1 MRPQRHGSWSAQD
14 DLKVGRHTVRLKR
27 SLGEG
32 GFAFIHLVE
41 DVNTGRLLVLKRS
54 SLQSHEG
61 RVIYEKEASIMRSL
75 AHPNIVQIVTA
86 VELQSSKTGAILME
100 FCPRGHLLEALNSLG
115 GKLMEEEAVLS
126 VMCDIVSAVKY
137 LHDKGI
143 THRDVKLENILRSS
157 SGSHKLCDFGSCVQG
172 RVPLDTAEQRAN
184 EEEVVE
190 KTTTQMYRAPEM
202 VDLYLERELTE
213 RVDIWALGCILY
225 AVCYL
230 KNPFQDAGNLGIL
243 NAKIRIPDDSVFS
256 SGLVDLIRRC
266 LTASP
271 THRPSA
277 SEVEAGIHALSKG
290 NPLPP
295 PRHKKKSSEADC
307 GHAAGTAAASVAGV
321 AAQAATAP
329 ASNSGGLSNS
339 VGALAR
345 NVVGGRG
352 DAGSGRTV
360 TAAGAVGKSYSQQ
373 VLTPP
378 KAKPVA
384 AQPQLNPNSV
394 AARRLASR
402 KGSASANN
410 TGSRNCLVPP
420 PPPPPSE
427 QRPDDDGGAPGGSG
441 GSPTGWPGASTA
453 AAAVATVASGAC
465 GGDGHP
471 DPDGW
476 GNFAAF
482 DQFPE
487 ALDLST
493 SGRQQGSSSN
503 FGAAPLESPVAAVGE
518 SPQVMN
524 VTPPVS
530 EKRQSGGKRAVAGGV
545 AALGEQ
551 LEGTSFMPPPPQQ
564 QQQQQQQQRQQQQLV
579 GKITQIGRAASLGGG
594 GGGNQQRA
602 WLMASPAGQAAPG
615 GDRPLSGRVE
625 NGFSAT
631 FPRQASGGGGVASD
645 GSIGIGS
652 SPQRRQQQQRQQPSR
667 SPSPP
672 PPPPQAVVLRGAATS
687 PTQSMACLSPSVG
700 TAGSMQQQGLG
711 QVPQLQQ
718 QRQRWSAQQQQQQWQ
733 AGNTPADVGQAFG
746 NNNASW
752 NNGSSATWSA
762 AERMMGG
769 GVDGVSGSPPIA
781 ASLSIPTLQE
791 RESSS
796 GRQQQHQKFGSIPP
810 PTQPQFPGTGGPW

>member
-1 MRPQRHGSWSAQD
+1 MMRPQRHGSWSAQD

-41 DVNTGRLLVLKRS
+41 DVNTGRALVLKRS

-61 RVIYEKEASIMRSL
+61 RVVYEKEASIMRSL

-115 GKLMEEEAVLS
+115 GKRMEEEAVLS

-143 THRDVKLENILRSS
+143 THRDMKLENILRSS
-157 SGSHKLCDFGSCVQG
+157 SGPHKLCDFGSCVQG

-213 RVDIWALGCILY
+213 KVDIWALGCILY

-307 GHAAGTAAASVAGV
+307 GHAAGTAAASVGGV

-352 DAGSGRTV
+352 HEGSGRTV
-360 TAAGAVGKSYSQQ
+360 TAAGAAGKSYSQQ

-402 KGSASANN
+402 KGSASSNN
-410 TGSRNCLVPP
+410 TGSRNSLVPPP

-427 QRPDDDGGAPGGSG
+427 QRPDDHGRAPGGSG

-453 AAAVATVASGAC
+453 AAAAAAAAAVGSGAG
-465 GGDGHP
+465 GGDGHL

-476 GNFAAF
+476 SNFAAF

-493 SGRQQGSSSN
+493 SGRQQGSSN
-503 FGAAPLESPVAAVGE
+503 FGAAPFESPVAAVGE
-518 SPQVMN
+518 SPLVMN
-524 VTPPVS
+524 V
-530 EKRQSGGKRAVAGGV
+530 
-545 AALGEQ
+545 
-551 LEGTSFMPPPPQQ
+551 
-564 QQQQQQQQRQQQQLV
+564 
-579 GKITQIGRAASLGGG
+579 
-594 GGGNQQRA
+594 
-602 WLMASPAGQAAPG
+602 
-615 GDRPLSGRVE
+615 
-625 NGFSAT
+625 
-631 FPRQASGGGGVASD
+631 
-645 GSIGIGS
+645 
-652 SPQRRQQQQRQQPSR
+652 
-667 SPSPP
+667 
-672 PPPPQAVVLRGAATS
+672 
-687 PTQSMACLSPSVG
+687 
-700 TAGSMQQQGLG
+700 
-711 QVPQLQQ
+711 
-718 QRQRWSAQQQQQQWQ
+718 
-733 AGNTPADVGQAFG
+733 
-746 NNNASW
+746 
-752 NNGSSATWSA
+752 
-762 AERMMGG
+762 
-769 GVDGVSGSPPIA
+769 
-781 ASLSIPTLQE
+781 
-791 RESSS
+791 
-796 GRQQQHQKFGSIPP
+796 
-810 PTQPQFPGTGGPW
+810 

>member
-1 MRPQRHGSWSAQD
+1 
-14 DLKVGRHTVRLKR
+14 
-27 SLGEG
+27 
-32 GFAFIHLVE
+32 
-41 DVNTGRLLVLKRS
+41 
-54 SLQSHEG
+54 
-61 RVIYEKEASIMRSL
+61 
-75 AHPNIVQIVTA
+75 
-86 VELQSSKTGAILME
+86 ME

-115 GKLMEEEAVLS
+115 GKRMEEEAVLS

-143 THRDVKLENILRSS
+143 THRDMKLENILRSS
-157 SGSHKLCDFGSCVQG
+157 SGPHKLCDFGSCVQG

-307 GHAAGTAAASVAGV
+307 GHAAGTAAASVGGV
-321 AAQAATAP
+321 GAQAATAP

-339 VGALAR
+339 VWALAR

-352 DAGSGRTV
+352 DEGSARTV
-360 TAAGAVGKSYSQQ
+360 TAAGAAGKSYSQQ

-402 KGSASANN
+402 KGSASSNN

-453 AAAVATVASGAC
+453 VAAAATVASGAC

-476 GNFAAF
+476 SNFAAF

-493 SGRQQGSSSN
+493 SGRQQGSSH
-503 FGAAPLESPVAAVGE
+503 FGAAPFESPVAAAGG
-518 SPQVMN
+518 SPEVMN

-530 EKRQSGGKRAVAGGV
+530 EKRQSGGRRVVAGGV
-545 AALGEQ
+545 AALGEK
-551 LEGTSFMPPPPQQ
+551 LEETSFMPLSPEQQ
-564 QQQQQQQQRQQQQLV
+564 QQQQHQHQQQQLV
-579 GKITQIGRAASLGGG
+579 GKITPVGRAASLGGG
-594 GGGNQQRA
+594 GGNQQQA
-602 WLMASPAGQAAPG
+602 WLMAPPAGQAAPG

-631 FPRQASGGGGVASD
+631 FPRQAGGGGGVTSV

-652 SPQRRQQQQRQQPSR
+652 SPERRQQQQQQQQQQQPSR

-672 PPPPQAVVLRGAATS
+672 LPPPQAVLLGGAATS
-687 PTQSMACLSPSVG
+687 PPQSMAFLSPSVG
-700 TAGSMQQQGLG
+700 TAGRMQQQGLG

-718 QRQRWSAQQQQQQWQ
+718 QRQRLSAQQQQQQQQWQ
-733 AGNTPADVGQAFG
+733 AGNSPADVGQAFG

-752 NNGSSATWSA
+752 TNGSSATWSA
-762 AERMMGG
+762 AERMIGG
-769 GVDGVSGSPPIA
+769 GVDGVSGSPPTA
-781 ASLSIPTLQE
+781 ASLPIPTLQE

-796 GRQQQHQKFGSIPP
+796 WRQQQHQKFGRIPP
-810 PTQPQFPGTGGPW
+810 PTQPQFPGTGGPR